1 MGSNPIGGTK
11 LQFAIVESPHV
22 GYRISMQSNNP
33 ILARYEKKPGEA
45 GFAFDEGRTA
55 YASASGTAPA
65 GAPPADTNAEFQAIT
80 AAGGVRVT
88 INDVIVKT
96 MMMFVVV
103 VVFAILGWN
112 LVDAAPIIILPAA
125 IVAVVLAFVNAFKR
139 RVSPPLMILYA
150 VFEGVFL
157 GAISNIFDQYA
168 QSSDYNG
175 IVLQAV
181 VATMTTFAVMLTL
194 YLTGIVKVT
203 KKFQSVL
210 MVAMVSYLVLGLA
223 SFVASMF
230 GVGGGWGFYGVGMIG
245 LLICV
250 FGVLLAAFFLMLDF
264 EAIKQGIALGAP
276 ERESWRMAFGLLVT
290 LVWIYLEF
298 LRLIAIFSRN

>member
-1 MGSNPIGGTK
+1 
-11 LQFAIVESPHV
+11 
-22 GYRISMQSNNP
+22 MQSNNP
-33 ILARYEKKPGEA
+33 VLSRYEKKPGEA
-45 GFAFDEGRTA
+45 GFAFDEGRSA
-55 YASASGTAPA
+55 YASASGTAA
-65 GAPPADTNAEFQAIT
+65 TAAVGAPPADTDAAFQAIT
-80 AAGGVRVT
+80 AAGGARLT

-96 MMMFVVV
+96 MMMFAVV

-112 LVDAAPIIILPAA
+112 LVDAAPVIILPAL
-125 IVAVVLAFVNAFKR
+125 IVATVLGFVNALKK
-139 RVSPPLMILYA
+139 RVSPPLMLLYA
-150 VFEGVFL
+150 VFEGVLL
-157 GAISNIFDQYA
+157 GAISNIYDQYA

-194 YLTGIVKVT
+194 YLTGVVKVT

-210 MVAMVSYLVLGLA
+210 MVAAVSYLLLGLA
-223 SFVASMF
+223 SLVAAMF
-230 GVGGGWGFYGVGMIG
+230 GVGGGWGFYGVGTIG

-250 FGVLLAAFFLMLDF
+250 FGVLIAAFFLMLDF
-264 EAIKQGIALGAP
+264 EAIKQGIGLGAP

-298 LRLIAIFSRN
+298 LRLLAIFSRN

>member
-1 MGSNPIGGTK
+1 
-11 LQFAIVESPHV
+11 
-22 GYRISMQSNNP
+22 MQSNNP
-33 ILARYEKKPGEA
+33 VLARYEKKPGEA

-55 YASASGTAPA
+55 YASASGATPVATAPV
-65 GAPPADTNAEFQAIT
+65 GAPPVDTNAEFQAIT

-112 LVDAAPIIILPAA
+112 LVDAAPIIILPAL
-125 IVAVVLAFVNAFKR
+125 IVATVLCLVNVFKK
-139 RVSPPLMILYA
+139 RVSPPLIILYA

-194 YLTGIVKVT
+194 YLTGVVKVT
-203 KKFQSVL
+203 KKFQSIL
-210 MVAMVSYLVLGLA
+210 MVAAVSYLVLGLA
-223 SFVASMF
+223 SFIASMF
-230 GVGGGWGFYGVGMIG
+230 GVGGGWGFYGVGMMG
-245 LLICV
+245 MLICV
-250 FGVLLAAFFLMLDF
+250 FGVLIAAFFLMLDF
-264 EAIKQGIALGAP
+264 EAIKQGIAVGAP

>member
-1 MGSNPIGGTK
+1 
-11 LQFAIVESPHV
+11 
-22 GYRISMQSNNP
+22 MQSNNP
-33 ILARYEKKPGEA
+33 VLSRYEKKPGEA
-45 GFAFDEGRTA
+45 GFAFDEGRSA
-55 YASASGTAPA
+55 YASASGTAA
-65 GAPPADTNAEFQAIT
+65 TAAVGAPPADTDAAFQAIT
-80 AAGGVRVT
+80 AAGGVRLT

-96 MMMFVVV
+96 MMMFAVV

-112 LVDAAPIIILPAA
+112 LVDAAPIIVLPAL
-125 IVAVVLAFVNAFKR
+125 IVATVLGFVNALKK
-139 RVSPPLMILYA
+139 RVSPPLMLLYA
-150 VFEGVFL
+150 VFEGVLL
-157 GAISNIFDQYA
+157 GAISNIYDQYA

-194 YLTGIVKVT
+194 YLTGVVKVT

-210 MVAMVSYLVLGLA
+210 MVAAVSYLLLGLA
-223 SFVASMF
+223 SLVAAMF
-230 GVGGGWGFYGVGMIG
+230 GVGGGWGFYGVGTIG

-250 FGVLLAAFFLMLDF
+250 FGVLIAAFFLMLDF